1 MPMPEIAF
9 VVLNPQGLGLARRVQ
24 AALGEGRIHALSTRV
39 EGGDEGFTD
48 TRATVQRLYADG
60 HPVVGLCAAGILIR
74 LVAPLLSD
82 KRAEPPLLALADD
95 GAVVVPLLG
104 GLTGGHELAERVS
117 AACGAASAITASG
130 ARRFGLALEA
140 PPDGYVLVNP
150 DDAKRVTSAILAGAR
165 VRLEGEAPWL
175 GDSGLPFADE
185 GEIVIRVVDHAEA
198 PPAGGLLYVRAART
212 GRLDVIGTGPGAA
225 GWLTPEVRQVLDGAT
240 DLVGYLTYL
249 DMVPA
254 RPGQRRHASDNRE
267 ELARAR
273 QALDLAAEGRRV
285 AVVSSGDPGIFAM
298 AAAVMEALDLEPAR
312 WPGVTVEVRP
322 GLSAMQAA
330 AARLGAPLG
339 HDFAV
344 VSLSDNLKPAGIV
357 TRRLEAA
364 IDADFV
370 LALYNP
376 AGKIRRDGLAR
387 ALDTLRA
394 RRAPDTVVIQARD
407 VGRPAE
413 RITVTTLGA
422 LDADSVDMRT
432 LLLIGSSQ
440 TRAFTADGRRFVYT
454 PRSYP
459 G

>member
-1 MPMPEIAF
+1 MADLAF
-9 VVLNPQGLGLARRVQ
+9 IVLNSQGLALARRVQ

-48 TRATVQRLYADG
+48 TRATVQRLYGEG
-60 HPVVGLCAAGILIR
+60 HAVVGLCAAGILIR

-104 GLTGGHELAERVS
+104 GLTGGHDLAGRIA
-117 AACGAASAITASG
+117 AACGAAPAITASG

-140 PPDGYVLVNP
+140 PPDGYTLVNP

-175 GDSGLPFADE
+175 TDSGLPFADD
-185 GEIVIRVVDHAEA
+185 GEIVIRVADASET
-198 PPAGGLLYVRAART
+198 PPEGGLLYVREYR

-225 GWLTPEVRQVLDGAT
+225 GWLTPEVRQVLDAAT

-298 AAAVMEALDLEPAR
+298 AAAVMEALDLEPSR
-312 WPGVTVEVRP
+312 WPAVAVEVRP

-344 VSLSDNLKPAGIV
+344 VSLSDNLKPADIV

-364 IDADFV
+364 AGADFV

-376 AGKIRRDGLAR
+376 AGKTRRDGLAR
-387 ALDTLRA
+387 AHATLIECRG
-394 RRAPDTVVIQARD
+394 PDTVVIQARD

-422 LDADSVDMRT
+422 LDLASVDMRT
-432 LLLIGSSQ
+432 LLLVGSSQ
-440 TRAFTADGRRFVYT
+440 TRAFEANGRTFVYT
-454 PRSYP
+454 PRSHP
-459 G
+459 GL

>member
-1 MPMPEIAF
+1 MAVADIAF
-9 VVLNPQGLGLARRVQ
+9 VVLNPRGLALARRIQ
-24 AALGEGRIHALSTRV
+24 AALGAGRIHALSPRV
-39 EGGDEGFTD
+39 DGGDEAFTD
-48 TRATVQRLYADG
+48 TRATVQRLYGEGRA
-60 HPVVGLCAAGILIR
+60 VVGLCAAGILIR

-104 GLTGGHELAERVS
+104 GLTGGHELAERIA
-117 AACGAASAITASG
+117 AACDALPAITASG

-140 PPDGYVLVNP
+140 PPDGYTLVNP
-150 DDAKRVTSAILAGAR
+150 GDAKRVTSAILAGAR
-165 VRLEGEAPWL
+165 VRLEGAAPWL
-175 GDSGLPFADE
+175 ADSGLPFADD
-185 GEIVIRVVDHAEA
+185 GEIVIRVADRPGPA
-198 PPAGGLLYVRAART
+198 PEGGLLYLRAPVCS
-212 GRLDVIGTGPGAA
+212 LDVIGTGPGAA
-225 GWLTPEVRQVLDGAT
+225 GWLTPEVRGVIDAAT
-240 DLVGYLTYL
+240 DLVGYQTYL

-298 AAAVMEALDLEPAR
+298 AAAVMEALELEPAR
-312 WPGVTVEVRP
+312 WPDVVVAVRP

-344 VSLSDNLKPAGIV
+344 VSLSDNLKPADIV
-357 TRRLEAA
+357 TRRLDAA
-364 IDADFV
+364 AGADFV

-376 AGKIRRDGLAR
+376 AGKLRRDGLAR
-387 ALDTLRA
+387 AHATLLA
-394 RRAPDTVVIQARD
+394 RRGPDTVVIQARD

-413 RITVTTLGA
+413 RVAVTTLGA
-422 LDADSVDMRT
+422 LDLDSVDMRT
-432 LLLIGSSQ
+432 LLIVGSSQ
-440 TRAFTADGRRFVYT
+440 TRAFEANGRRFVYT
-454 PRSYP
+454 PRTYP
-459 G
+459 GL

>member
-1 MPMPEIAF
+1 MAEIAF
-9 VVLNPQGLGLARRVQ
+9 VVLNPQGLALARRVQ

-48 TRATVQRLYADG
+48 TRATVQRLYGTG

-104 GLTGGHELAERVS
+104 GLTGGHELAERIA
-117 AACGAASAITASG
+117 AACGAAPAVTASG

-150 DDAKRVTSAILAGAR
+150 EDAKRVTSTLLAGAR

-175 GDSGLPFADE
+175 ADSGLPIAED
-185 GEIVIRVVDHAEA
+185 GEVVIRIADRPET
-198 PPAGGLLYVRAART
+198 PPAGGLLYLRRGT
-212 GRLDVIGTGPGAA
+212 GRLDVIGTGPGAVE
-225 GWLTPEVRQVLDGAT
+225 WLTPEVRGVLDAAT

-254 RPGQRRHASDNRE
+254 RPGQRRHVSDNRE

-312 WPGVTVEVRP
+312 WPGVTVGICP

-344 VSLSDNLKPAGIV
+344 ISLSDNLKPADIV

-364 IDADFV
+364 AEADFV
-370 LALYNP
+370 IALYNP
-376 AGKIRRDGLAR
+376 AGKTRRAGLAR
-387 ALDTLRA
+387 AHATLLA
-394 RRAPDTVVIQARD
+394 RRAPETVVIQARD

-413 RITVTTLGA
+413 AITVTTLGA
-422 LDADSVDMRT
+422 LDLDSVDMRT
-432 LLLIGSSQ
+432 LLLVGSSQ
-440 TRAFTADGRRFVYT
+440 TRVFAALGRQFVYT

-459 G
+459 GL

>member
-1 MPMPEIAF
+1 MAGIAF
-9 VVLNPQGLGLARRVQ
+9 VVLNPQGLSLARRLQ
-24 AALGEGRIHALSTRV
+24 AALGEGRIHALATRV

-48 TRATVQRLYADG
+48 TRATVQRLYGDG
-60 HPVVGLCAAGILIR
+60 HAVVGLCAAGILIR

-104 GLTGGHELAERVS
+104 GLTGGHELALRIA
-117 AACGAASAITASG
+117 AACEALPAITASG

-140 PPDGYVLVNP
+140 PPEGYTLVNP
-150 DDAKRVTSAILAGAR
+150 EDAKRVTSAILAGAR

-175 GDSGLPFADE
+175 ADSGLPFEPE
-185 GEIVIRVVDHAEA
+185 GEIVIRVADQAGT
-198 PPAGGLLYVRAART
+198 PPAGGLLYVRDRA
-212 GRLDVIGTGPGAA
+212 GRLDVIGTGPGAVE
-225 GWLTPEVRQVLDGAT
+225 WLTPEVRGVLDAAT

-298 AAAVMEALDLEPAR
+298 AAAVMEALELEPAR
-312 WPGVTVEVRP
+312 WPGVTVGVRP

-344 VSLSDNLKPAGIV
+344 ISLSDNLKPAEIV

-364 IDADFV
+364 ADADFV
-370 LALYNP
+370 IALYNP

-387 ALDTLRA
+387 AHATLLA
-394 RRAPDTVVIQARD
+394 RRPPETVVIQARD

-422 LDADSVDMRT
+422 LDLDSVDMRT

-440 TRAFTADGRRFVYT
+440 TRAFDALGRQFVYT
-454 PRSYP
+454 PRSHP
-459 G
+459 GL

>member
-1 MPMPEIAF
+1 MAGIAF
-9 VVLNPQGLGLARRVQ
+9 VVLNPQGLALARRVQ
-24 AALGEGRIHALSTRV
+24 AALGEGRIHALATRV
-39 EGGDEGFTD
+39 EGGDEGFAD
-48 TRATVQRLYADG
+48 TRATVQRLYGEG
-60 HPVVGLCAAGILIR
+60 HAVVGLCAAGILIR

-104 GLTGGHELAERVS
+104 GLTGGHELAERIA
-117 AACGAASAITASG
+117 AACGAAAAVTASG

-140 PPDGYVLVNP
+140 PPDGYTLVNP
-150 DDAKRVTSAILAGAR
+150 EEAKSVTSAILAGAT

-175 GDSGLPFADE
+175 ADSGLPFAAE
-185 GEIVIRVVDHAEA
+185 GEIVIRIADRPGA
-198 PPAGGLLYVRAART
+198 PPPGGLLYVRAGG
-212 GRLDVIGTGPGAA
+212 GRLDVVGTGPGAA
-225 GWLTPEVRQVLDGAT
+225 EWLTPEVRRVLDAAT
-240 DLVGYLTYL
+240 DLVGYFTYL
-249 DMVPA
+249 DMVPP

-312 WPGVTVEVRP
+312 WPGVAVGVCP

-344 VSLSDNLKPAGIV
+344 ISLSDNLKPAEIV

-364 IDADFV
+364 AAADFV

-376 AGKIRRDGLAR
+376 AGKVRRDGLAR
-387 ALDTLRA
+387 AHATLLAGRGA
-394 RRAPDTVVIQARD
+394 DAVVIQARD
-407 VGRPAE
+407 VGRPGE

-422 LDADSVDMRT
+422 LDLDSVDMRT
-432 LLLIGSSQ
+432 LLIVGSSR
-440 TRAFTADGRRFVYT
+440 TRVFTASGRQFVYT
-454 PRSYP
+454 PRSHP
-459 G
+459 GL